1 MPISLILLGFLMPMM
16 SLALL
21 RILRQRQGGALAS
34 DRMRRRARPH
44 LRAQPQARAE
54 VAEAIL
60 RRRQQRRAV
69 LHRVLHPPP

>member
-1 MPISLILLGFLMPMM
+1 MPISLILLGFLLPLM

-21 RILRQRQGGALAS
+21 RMARHRQGAACGAE
-34 DRMRRRARPH
+34 RMRPRGRA
-44 LRAQPQARAE
+44 PQRARAE
-54 VAEAIL
+54 LAAAIL

>member
-1 MPISLILLGFLMPMM
+1 MPISLILLGFLVPLM

-21 RILRQRQGGALAS
+21 RMARQRHGAALETG
-34 DRMRRRARPH
+34 RVRRRARALP
-44 LRAQPQARAE
+44 RARAE

-60 RRRQQRRAV
+60 RRRQHRRAV